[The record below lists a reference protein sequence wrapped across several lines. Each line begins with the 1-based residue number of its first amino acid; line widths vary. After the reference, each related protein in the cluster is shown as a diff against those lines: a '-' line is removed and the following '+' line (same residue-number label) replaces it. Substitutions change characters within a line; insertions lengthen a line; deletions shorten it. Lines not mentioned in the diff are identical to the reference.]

1 MIRYK
6 SIISINKN
14 MPQYS
19 IYEVLRICTCTKTG
33 SLFII
38 KASASYNN
46 YVYVLVIEGPVIY
59 QSYLA
64 LLTDGQTS
72 VKRDTD
78 FLAQG
83 AFKPQ

>member
-46 YVYVLVIEGPVIY
+46 HLHVLVIEGPVIY
-59 QSYLA
+59 HRFLA
-64 LLTDGQTS
+64 LLTGGQTS
-72 VKRDTD
+72 VKRDTY
-78 FLAQG
+78 FLAKG